1 MAGTETAETRKPR
14 AGAAPAPADLER
26 NPFRMRNYIL
36 FAAGL
41 AIIVG
46 GWFLLRAGNITLAP
60 IMLVLGYCAVLP
72 LAIVLK

>member
-1 MAGTETAETRKPR
+1 MAKTDETRAAKADPAGDAEQSPFKP
-14 AGAAPAPADLER
+14 
-26 NPFRMRNYIL
+26 RNYIL

-46 GWFLLRAGNITLAP
+46 GWFLLRAGHITVAP

-72 LAIVLK
+72 LAIILK

>member
-1 MAGTETAETRKPR
+1 MAATETAETKKPR
-14 AGAAPAPADLER
+14 TGAAPADLER

-46 GWFLLRAGNITLAP
+46 AWFLLRAGNITLAP

>member
-1 MAGTETAETRKPR
+1 MAGTETVETKRQK
-14 AGAAPAPADLER
+14 AGTPPADVER

>member
-1 MAGTETAETRKPR
+1 MTRNEEKETRQ
-14 AGAAPAPADLER
+14 AQVAPAAGDLEQS
-26 NPFRMRNYIL
+26 PFKLRNYIL

-46 GWFLLRAGNITLAP
+46 GWFLLRAGNITVAP

>member
-1 MAGTETAETRKPR
+1 MAGTETAQTRKQGS
-14 AGAAPAPADLER
+14 GAAPAEVER

-46 GWFLLRAGNITLAP
+46 GWFLLRAGDITLAP

>member
-1 MAGTETAETRKPR
+1 MARNEEKETRQ
-14 AGAAPAPADLER
+14 AQAAPAAADTEQS
-26 NPFRMRNYIL
+26 PFKLRNYIL

-41 AIIVG
+41 AMIVG
-46 GWFLLRAGNITLAP
+46 GWFLLRAGHITVAP